1 MDRQYKILPIEGGK
15 ITQENGAVYLEGYA
29 NTKGQADRYGDIPTV
44 YKSKRDYV
52 YDLKEYL
59 KNPVL
64 LVDHVNAIDHVAG
77 SMAEIR
83 EDARGLYFKAKFSA
97 SDYPVVEHAR
107 RIYTEGH
114 AKGISIAGKFHYENP
129 DAPNQLTLAEIYE
142 ISLVA
147 VPADPDAL
155 AEAVQKALKSL
166 SKSDKDGGNTMEAQT
181 EKQPSGEKPDINAPL
196 GELRR
201 TLEGR
206 IDDCLTKDKAEK
218 LVEEIV
224 RKMHP
229 QATGRQVPPQTPEE
243 VLERA
248 ETFKASPK
256 NVAEKP
262 WTSEYGRKF
271 GGMRNF
277 LLAAKER
284 HPMLA
289 DAKALMVEGA
299 PASGGYL
306 VPTEFSYEV
315 IRLLRDA
322 SPIMRLANVL
332 PMSTW
337 KRQLP
342 RQLTNVSIGW
352 VSEAGTK
359 PTTSPTFGQ
368 LEQVAKVMAA
378 VIKCTDELLRDS
390 AINLTAFLSEL
401 ISEAMA
407 LEIERVALTGAV
419 GPVGMTGDPFAGV
432 LYSSGVNVVSMSGA
446 SVSFDDIAE
455 LIFSQSG
462 VYSQGATIVLN
473 RTGLKKLLK
482 IRDTVGN
489 YIWQPP
495 AGNIPAT
502 IWNVPYEICPTLP
515 NTLGDGS
522 QTVAI
527 FGRFDKGLFI
537 SPREGMAV
545 KVSQDAYDAG
555 DASNAFMQDQTWL
568 RFTQALSIDVAQPAL
583 FSYLLFK

>member
-15 ITQENGAVYLEGYA
+15 IVQENGAVYLEGYA
-29 NTKGQADRYGDIPTV
+29 NTKGQADRYGDIPAV
-44 YKSKRDYV
+44 YKGKRDYV

-77 SMAEIR
+77 SMSEIR
-83 EDARGLYFKAKFSA
+83 EDTRGLYFKARFST

-107 RIYTEGH
+107 KIYTEGH

-155 AEAVQKALKSL
+155 AEAVQKALKQL
-166 SKSDKDGGNTMEAQT
+166 GDTKTDGGHMEGQT
-181 EKQPSGEKPDINAPL
+181 DKTPATAPDITAPL
-196 GELRR
+196 GELRK
-201 TLEGR
+201 TLEAR
-206 IDDCLTKDKAEK
+206 LDDCITKDKVEK
-218 LVEEIV
+218 LVEDIV
-224 RKMHP
+224 RKAHP
-229 QATGRQVPPQTPEE
+229 QPGTRMVPPQSPEE

-248 ETFKASPK
+248 EAFKYSPK
-256 NVAEKP
+256 NTADKP
-262 WTSEYGRKF
+262 WTSDYGKKF

-289 DAKALMVEGA
+289 EAKAIMAEGT

-315 IRLLRDA
+315 MRLLRDA

-419 GPVGMTGDPFAGV
+419 GPAAMTGDPFTGI
-432 LYSSGVNVVSMSGA
+432 LSSSGVNVVTMGGA
-446 SVSFDDIAE
+446 TVSFDDIAE

-462 VYSQGATIVLN
+462 VYSQGARIALN

-482 IRDTVGN
+482 IRDTNGN

-522 QTVAI
+522 QTAAI
-527 FGRFDKGLFI
+527 FGRFDKGLLI

-568 RFTQALSIDVAQPAL
+568 RFTQALSIDVAQPAM